1 MSNSNVIVSLI
12 FEEMAEEENL
22 FSAGRT
28 SYLAGLYPTIDETQV
43 KILEGIIFSRA
54 DRLHCSPMLLR
65 EAFIDAFNIDDLNDL
80 PRHLFD
86 DAIRHLAGFVG
97 AN

>member
-1 MSNSNVIVSLI
+1 MSATSDSGGAVDRCGSCVS
-12 FEEMAEEENL
+12 
-22 FSAGRT
+22 T
-28 SYLAGLYPTIDETQV
+28 SIPE
-43 KILEGIIFSRA
+43 R
-54 DRLHCSPMLLR
+54 PMLLR

>member
-22 FSAGRT
+22 FSVGRA
-28 SYLAGLYPTIDETQV
+28 SFFAGLYPTIDETQV

-54 DRLHCSPMLLR
+54 DRLHCSPVLLR
-65 EAFIDAFNIDDLNDL
+65 EAFIDAYKIDDLEDL
-80 PRHLFD
+80 PNNLFE
-86 DAIRHLAGFVG
+86 DAIRHLVSFVG